1 MTTINLRNVVGAL
14 LMVTFYA
21 GQAPAEAAELGD
33 FNARL
38 ASEYQ
43 ALAAVEAVQGDRRD
57 AADYTAKAAAAA
69 AGNPT
74 EPARVESRQPYL
86 KMHYVQPIVSARDR
100 LVAAFEKSG
109 RAKAPAA
116 AARAQS
122 SYDCWLEQAAED
134 LQTEHIMACEQAY
147 VAAIGEVEAAL
158 AVKVAVVEVD
168 PDTDGDGV
176 PDSRDDCP
184 GTPQGTAVDMHG
196 CPEIPNLEGVHF
208 EFGKSS
214 LTAEARSILEQAAAI
229 VERNPHVRVEAVG
242 HTDSVGSDEY
252 NQRLSQ
258 QRADAARD
266 FLVQQGVASSR
277 TSASGMGESS
287 PVADNGS
294 RDGRRMNQ
302 RVQLTA
308 RPN

>member
-1 MTTINLRNVVGAL
+1 MTTINTGKVVSVL
-14 LMVTFYA
+14 LMLTGFA
-21 GQAPAEAAELGD
+21 GQALAVETGD

-43 ALAAVEAVQGDRRD
+43 ALATVEAAMGDRRD
-57 AADYTAKAAAAA
+57 AADYGAKAAAAA
-69 AGNPT
+69 AGNPA
-74 EPARVESRQPYL
+74 EPARVEARAHL
-86 KMHYVQPIVSARDR
+86 KAHYVQPLANARER
-100 LVAAFEKSG
+100 LVDAFEKAG

-122 SYDCWLEQAAED
+122 GYECWLEQATED
-134 LQTEHIMACEQAY
+134 LQPDHIMACEQAY

-158 AVKVAVVEVD
+158 AVKVAVVAPD
-168 PDTDGDGV
+168 PDSDGDGV

-184 GTPQGTAVDMHG
+184 GTPAGTSVDMHG

-208 EFGKSS
+208 EFGKAA
-214 LTAEARSILEQAAAI
+214 LTAQARNILEQAAAI

-242 HTDSVGSDEY
+242 HTDSVGSDGY

-266 FLVQQGVASSR
+266 FLVAQGVARSR
-277 TSASGMGESS
+277 TTARGMGESA
-287 PVADNGS
+287 PVADNAS
-294 RDGRRMNQ
+294 SDGRRMNR
-302 RVQLTA
+302 RVELTA

>member
-21 GQAPAEAAELGD
+21 GQASADAAEMGD

-43 ALAAVEAVQGDRRD
+43 ALAAVEAEQGDRRD

-86 KMHYVQPIVSARDR
+86 KMQYVQTIASARDR
-100 LVAAFEKSG
+100 LVSAFEKSG
-109 RAKAPAA
+109 RTKAPAA

-122 SYDCWLEQAAED
+122 SYDCWLEQATED
-134 LQTEHIMACEQAY
+134 LQPDHIMACEQAY

-158 AVKVAVVEVD
+158 AVKVAVVEAD
-168 PDTDGDGV
+168 PDSDGDGV

-184 GTPQGTAVDMHG
+184 GTPAGTTVDMHG

-208 EFGKSS
+208 EFGKSA
-214 LTAEARSILEQAAAI
+214 LTAQARSILEQAAVI

-266 FLVQQGVASSR
+266 FLIKQGVASSR
-277 TSASGMGESS
+277 TSARGMGESA

-294 RDGRRMNQ
+294 SDGRRMNR
-302 RVQLTA
+302 RVELTA